1 MTFEAWLTAIGLPSA
16 AQAVA
21 IQPVPDLEQWH
32 QLVADEPAFLTRL
45 AGQPAL
51 ALQVFAQLLYGEQA
65 HYPTLAE
72 WVADGRDIAIWA
84 ADYAQKQ
91 GGIGVTENDWL
102 RFTLVHQVVRLGRLQ
117 FEPWQPTTALG
128 PLAAGT
134 QTLQVHIPADG
145 PLLPVACDEA
155 FALAQAR
162 FGQLPLVCDSWLM
175 SPALQALLPATSNIR
190 QFQERFQVAAVDP
203 TAHQAEER
211 LFGAWQADPAQ
222 YVTHTALQKRA
233 KAWLQAGKQIGM
245 AIGVALPEA

>member
-21 IQPVPDLEQWH
+21 MRSVPDLEQWH
-32 QLVADEPAFLTRL
+32 QLAADESAFLARL
-45 AGQPAL
+45 AGQPKL
-51 ALQVFAQLLYGEQA
+51 ALQVFAHLLYGEQA
-65 HYPTLAE
+65 HYATTAA

-117 FEPWQPTTALG
+117 FEPWQPTAALG
-128 PLAAGT
+128 PLATGT
-134 QTLQVHIPADG
+134 QALQVHIPADG
-145 PLLPVACDEA
+145 PLSPAACDEA

-190 QFQERFQVAAVDP
+190 QFQDRFQVVTVDP
-203 TAHQAEER
+203 AAHQAEER
-211 LFGAWQADPAQ
+211 LFGTWEANPDR
-222 YVTHTALQKRA
+222 YITRTTLQKRA

-245 AIGVALPEA
+245 AVGVMLPA

>member
-1 MTFEAWLTAIGLPSA
+1 MTFEAWLTAIGLPPA

-21 IQPVPDLEQWH
+21 MQPVPDLEQWH
-32 QLVADEPAFLTRL
+32 QLAADEPAFLACL
-45 AGQPAL
+45 AGQPKL

-65 HYPTLAE
+65 HYTTTAE

-84 ADYAQKQ
+84 ADYTQKQ

-117 FEPWQPTTALG
+117 FEPWQPTTVLG

-134 QTLQVHIPADG
+134 QALQVHIPADG
-145 PLLPVACDEA
+145 PLSPAACDEA

-162 FGQLPLVCDSWLM
+162 FGKLPLVCDSWLM
-175 SPALQALLPATSNIR
+175 SPALKHLLPATSNIR
-190 QFQERFQVAAVDP
+190 QFQNRFQVVAVDSA
-203 TAHQAEER
+203 AHQAEER
-211 LFGAWQADPAQ
+211 LFGAWQADPER
-222 YVTHTALQKRA
+222 YDTHTALQKRA

-245 AIGVALPEA
+245 AVGVMLPA